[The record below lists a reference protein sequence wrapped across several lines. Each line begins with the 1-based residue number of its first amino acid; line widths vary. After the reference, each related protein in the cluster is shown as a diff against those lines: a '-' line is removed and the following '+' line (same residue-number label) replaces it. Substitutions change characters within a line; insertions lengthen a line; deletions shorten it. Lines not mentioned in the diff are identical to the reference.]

1 MCVVTQ
7 HGQRPLQRLVAAD
20 NLLQRPGQL
29 SDGLKI
35 ADIQIV
41 HPGPPGGGVVADI
54 LLGQL
59 ALDFRAVGVTVF
71 HAAGKVKYPGIH
83 RRQFNQFIALFYK
96 IALQAV
102 TGKKLWNN
110 QFVVIGR
117 CKHLVKGWP
126 YLVTQIEVGRKNAQ
140 RPRFQ
145 ALVNPLVDRQFA
157 QFFLC

>member
-1 MCVVTQ
+1 MLSRSTVSARCK
-7 HGQRPLQRLVAAD
+7 GWSPLITCSSA
-20 NLLQRPGQL
+20 PGQL

-96 IALQAV
+96 NSFA
-102 TGKKLWNN
+102 
-110 QFVVIGR
+110 GR
-117 CKHLVKGWP
+117 NG
-126 YLVTQIEVGRKNAQ
+126 
-140 RPRFQ
+140 
-145 ALVNPLVDRQFA
+145 
-157 QFFLC
+157 